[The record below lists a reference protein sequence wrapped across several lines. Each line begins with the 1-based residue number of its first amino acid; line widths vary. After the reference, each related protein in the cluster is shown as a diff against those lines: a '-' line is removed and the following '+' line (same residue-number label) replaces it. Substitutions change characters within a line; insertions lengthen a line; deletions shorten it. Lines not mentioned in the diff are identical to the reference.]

1 MAGLQHRL
9 GRRDRE
15 LGRRRALGGLAAG
28 QDADRRPEQLEAALV
43 LAGDD
48 LLLADHDALV
58 TTPELELPDWS
69 WNDGELVWAGAVV
82 WAVLV
87 PVPSAG
93 SRPCAICTARPPKM
107 APAAANDAAI
117 MRRLS
122 VRVESFGLRWVL
134 RAVVMSETLAAVPQA
149 SIRGALALYKNQG
162 PIRKRS
168 ALAEPP

>member
-1 MAGLQHRL
+1 
-9 GRRDRE
+9 
-15 LGRRRALGGLAAG
+15 
-28 QDADRRPEQLEAALV
+28 
-43 LAGDD
+43 
-48 LLLADHDALV
+48 
-58 TTPELELPDWS
+58 
-69 WNDGELVWAGAVV
+69 
-82 WAVLV
+82 
-87 PVPSAG
+87 
-93 SRPCAICTARPPKM
+93 M

-122 VRVESFGLRWVL
+122 VRVESLGLRWVL